1 MGFILK
7 SVSGPKTLICDARVF
22 RHLQVIE
29 DLTDVACELSHF
41 LCNAAYTS
49 GFDEG
54 NGKTPQ
60 PSDVFRAIS
69 SSYPA
74 AVFVIVPVDNVMATV
89 FDAPVAAVYSKDT
102 FRVGL
107 LRSLTG

>member
-1 MGFILK
+1 M
-7 SVSGPKTLICDARVF
+7 
-22 RHLQVIE
+22 
-29 DLTDVACELSHF
+29 TDVAGELSHF
-41 LCNAAYTS
+41 LSNAACAS

-69 SSYPA
+69 GSYPA
-74 AVFVIVPVDNVMATV
+74 AVFVIVPVDYVMATV
-89 FDAPVAAVYSKDT
+89 FDAPVAAIYSKDT

-107 LRSLTG
+107 LGSLTG